1 MDHKTNIHELK
12 EKITKF
18 CDERDWDK
26 YHNAKDLA
34 IGVIT
39 EASELLEHFRFKNEK
54 ETEEMLKDPEKRR
67 EISEEM
73 SDVLYFILRLA
84 ERYDIDVAT
93 EFDKKMAKNAIK
105 YPIDK
110 VKGLNKKYNKY

>member
-1 MDHKTNIHELK
+1 MDHKTNVQDIK
-12 EKITKF
+12 EKIKKF
-18 CDERDWDK
+18 CDDRDWNQ

-39 EASELLEHFRFKNEK
+39 EASELLEHFRFKDEK
-54 ETEEMLKDPEKRR
+54 QVEEMLKDPSKRK

-84 ERYDIDVAT
+84 QMYDIDIAT
-93 EFDKKMAKNAIK
+93 EFDKKMLKNAEK
-105 YPIDK
+105 YPVEK
-110 VKGLNKKYNKY
+110 VKGKNKKYSDY